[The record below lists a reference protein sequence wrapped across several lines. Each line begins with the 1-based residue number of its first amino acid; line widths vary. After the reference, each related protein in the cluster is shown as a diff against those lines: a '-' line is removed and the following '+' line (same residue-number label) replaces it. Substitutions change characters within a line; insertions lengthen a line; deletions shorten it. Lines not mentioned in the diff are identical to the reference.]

1 LNYKCQNSDIYPSNA
16 LKKCPL
22 KRLFPMYYEL
32 ILKPIDLTIIRNK
45 LDNGEYFSYDL
56 FEQDLLLL
64 FKNAIVRKLLF
75 ENKNSFFCFVDLL
88 W

>member
-1 LNYKCQNSDIYPSNA
+1 
-16 LKKCPL
+16 
-22 KRLFPMYYEL
+22 MYYE
-32 ILKPIDLTIIRNK
+32 IISKPIDLTIIRNK

-64 FKNAIVRKLLF
+64 FTNAIVCKFLLLRNNRILNF
-75 ENKNSFFCFVDLL
+75 LELL

>member
-1 LNYKCQNSDIYPSNA
+1 MILNEIFHLLLNYKCHHSDIYPSNA

-22 KRLFPMYYEL
+22 KRLFPMYYEI

-45 LDNGEYFSYDL
+45 LDNGEYLSYDF

-64 FKNAIVRKLLF
+64 FNNAIV
-75 ENKNSFFCFVDLL
+75 
-88 W
+88 

>member
-1 LNYKCQNSDIYPSNA
+1 
-16 LKKCPL
+16 
-22 KRLFPMYYEL
+22 MYYE
-32 ILKPIDLTIIRNK
+32 IISKPIDLTIIRNK

-64 FKNAIVRKLLF
+64 FTNAIVCKFLLF
-75 ENKNSFFCFVDLL
+75 SLLRNNRILNFLELL